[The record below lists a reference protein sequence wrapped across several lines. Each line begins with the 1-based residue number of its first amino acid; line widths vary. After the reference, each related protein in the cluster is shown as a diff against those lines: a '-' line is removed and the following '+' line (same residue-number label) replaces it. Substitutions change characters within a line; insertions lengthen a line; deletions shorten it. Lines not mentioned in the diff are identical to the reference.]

1 MLDPQGSHH
10 PKHYLSFRRG
20 QQLILRHPQRGNA
33 EEAWA
38 IFVSSPMHVW
48 DFHFKHSF
56 VTHSIWVGVQLN
68 IHNQNLFFFKKIQE
82 YICEYFTSKDI
93 WLPVHTHLYSPIAK
107 WRNVQERK
115 ESKICVET
123 FFSVFF
129 SPTIDKRFYIK
140 PNKIKK
146 TNS

>member
-10 PKHYLSFRRG
+10 PKRYLSFRRG

-38 IFVSSPMHVW
+38 IFVSSPMHIW

-68 IHNQNLFFFKKIQE
+68 IHNQNLFFFRKYKSTYVNILQARIFDCQYTPIYILPLLNEGMYKKEKKAKYVLKHFFLSFSLLPLIKG
-82 YICEYFTSKDI
+82 FT
-93 WLPVHTHLYSPIAK
+93 L
-107 WRNVQERK
+107 NQ
-115 ESKICVET
+115 
-123 FFSVFF
+123 
-129 SPTIDKRFYIK
+129 IK
-140 PNKIKK
+140 LKK
-146 TNS
+146 TLT